1 MEGKAKLATNFQ
13 SKARICLS
21 QIFRPRLIL
30 ILFLLFSL
38 ACSSHL
44 QEAKLYFSQGQEH
57 LQRYQTSESR
67 DFFQKAKEVAQA
79 GIKKQ
84 PLAQLYVIK
93 GLAEVQL
100 REWSEA
106 EKSFS
111 MAYSLGFEK
120 GEEWAAEAALFGLA
134 QSLEELGLEA
144 LALRSYDYLLSRSK
158 FKPVTLLA
166 AGRYVQ
172 ISLVQI
178 LALSPEEKSKNLER
192 LLTRIRGLL
201 KHDYNQGFYHYLSS
215 QILSHLGRY
224 QESFEEGVMARELGL
239 PSQEIFRDNDRQL
252 IFCYRQLKEKLP
264 PQEWNDFSAL
274 YRRLTSQWGWRD
286 EETPSWMKR

>member
-1 MEGKAKLATNFQ
+1 MDGKTKLAINFQ
-13 SKARICLS
+13 NKS
-21 QIFRPRLIL
+21 IFNISSIFSLGFIL
-30 ILFLLFSL
+30 ALFLFFSL

-67 DFFQKAKEVAQA
+67 ISFQKAKEAAQA

-84 PLAQLYVIK
+84 SLAQLYVIK

-100 REWSEA
+100 EEWPEA

-111 MAYSLGFEK
+111 LAYSLGFEK
-120 GEEWAAEAALFGLA
+120 GEEWAAEAALYGLA
-134 QSLEELGLEA
+134 QSLEEFGLTT
-144 LALRSYDYLLSRSK
+144 LALESYSHLLSRSK
-158 FKPVTLLA
+158 FKPVTILA

-172 ISLVQI
+172 IKLAQI
-178 LALSPEEKSKNLER
+178 LSLPPQEKSKNLE
-192 LLTRIRGLL
+192 LLLEQIRKLL
-201 KHDYNQGFYHYLSS
+201 KQDYHLGYYHYLSS
-215 QILSHLGRY
+215 QILSHRGRY

-239 PSQEIFRDNDRQL
+239 PSSEIFRDNDRQL
-252 IFCYRQLKEKLP
+252 IFCYRQLKKELP
-264 PQEWNDFSAL
+264 PSEWNNFSVL
-274 YRRLTSQWGWRD
+274 YHRLTNQWGWGD